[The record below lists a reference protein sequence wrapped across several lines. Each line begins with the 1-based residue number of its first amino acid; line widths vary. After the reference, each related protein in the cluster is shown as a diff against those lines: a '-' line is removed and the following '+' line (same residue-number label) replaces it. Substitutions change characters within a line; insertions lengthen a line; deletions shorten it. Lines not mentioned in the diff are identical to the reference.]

1 MKKELGRTGHHE
13 DDVRK
18 ECANAF
24 AIRYSSYCLSPH
36 LLLLPR
42 RTWRHCRRG
51 SRVLHLQC
59 SNRGEA
65 VPMCCCKRFVSFGY
79 QLEIAIYQPSIQCS
93 EGLSVPIV
101 LVHFYLDIQTLF
113 LVSLLKSH
121 QCLYCLEVIFI
132 IHYYKYLRQQLML
145 LRMKPL

>member
-51 SRVLHLQC
+51 SRVLHL
-59 SNRGEA
+59 
-65 VPMCCCKRFVSFGY
+65 
-79 QLEIAIYQPSIQCS
+79 
-93 EGLSVPIV
+93 
-101 LVHFYLDIQTLF
+101 
-113 LVSLLKSH
+113 
-121 QCLYCLEVIFI
+121 
-132 IHYYKYLRQQLML
+132 
-145 LRMKPL
+145 